1 MSLKIICFL
10 IFKDIR
16 LGRFDDRR
24 KFLNFKAN
32 YVRVAHHNYLYTQN
46 KTDFLTRVNE
56 ISLMSHDEYASTMLG
71 SFGDLNAYLSRVAN
85 RTNNDNGEETLE
97 RERNAFDNATI
108 TQQQHSLGQSGGVDW
123 VSRGKVSYVKN
134 QLTCGS
140 CWSFAAV
147 CCFLKFKFFDYA
159 MLM

>member
-1 MSLKIICFL
+1 
-10 IFKDIR
+10 
-16 LGRFDDRR
+16 
-24 KFLNFKAN
+24 
-32 YVRVAHHNYLYTQN
+32 
-46 KTDFLTRVNE
+46 
-56 ISLMSHDEYASTMLG
+56 MSHDEYASTMLG